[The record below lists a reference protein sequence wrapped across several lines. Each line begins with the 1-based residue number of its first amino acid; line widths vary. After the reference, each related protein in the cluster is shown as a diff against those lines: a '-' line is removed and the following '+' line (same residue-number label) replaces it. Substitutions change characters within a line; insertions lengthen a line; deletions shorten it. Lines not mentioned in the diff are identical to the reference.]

1 MDANSLLQL
10 ILLTI
15 ALGALVYCLI
25 QARDAR
31 GICNKLMKDIERY
44 IKKSEQME
52 LPLKMKKTK
61 KKGKKQVM
69 YLSHMCRNRRPRADM
84 RVEFALKPLFY
95 ANNQVLDIYKGLQ
108 YY

>member
-25 QARDAR
+25 QARGAR
-31 GICNKLMKDIERY
+31 DICNKLMKDIERY

-52 LPLKMKKTK
+52 LPLK
-61 KKGKKQVM
+61 
-69 YLSHMCRNRRPRADM
+69 
-84 RVEFALKPLFY
+84 
-95 ANNQVLDIYKGLQ
+95 
-108 YY
+108 

>member
-1 MDANSLLQL
+1 MDAYSLLQL

-25 QARDAR
+25 QARGAR
-31 GICNKLMKDIERY
+31 DICNKLMKDIERY

-61 KKGKKQVM
+61 KKVKK
-69 YLSHMCRNRRPRADM
+69 
-84 RVEFALKPLFY
+84 
-95 ANNQVLDIYKGLQ
+95 
-108 YY
+108 

>member
-25 QARDAR
+25 QARGAR
-31 GICNKLMKDIERY
+31 DICNKLMKDIERY

-61 KKGKKQVM
+61 KIINEYCTFLCSFNLSSLCH
-69 YLSHMCRNRRPRADM
+69 YLCHKFLSQCHLRSS
-84 RVEFALKPLFY
+84 
-95 ANNQVLDIYKGLQ
+95 I
-108 YY
+108 

>member
-25 QARDAR
+25 QARGAR
-31 GICNKLMKDIERY
+31 DICNKLMKDIERY

-61 KKGKKQVM
+61 RIIKKMGLTTPQMKTKTQIQRIIKNKIKK
-69 YLSHMCRNRRPRADM
+69 
-84 RVEFALKPLFY
+84 K
-95 ANNQVLDIYKGLQ
+95 K
-108 YY
+108 

>member
-15 ALGALVYCLI
+15 ALGALVHCLI
-25 QARDAR
+25 QARGAR
-31 GICNKLMKDIERY
+31 DICNKLMKDIERY

-61 KKGKKQVM
+61 KKVKK
-69 YLSHMCRNRRPRADM
+69 
-84 RVEFALKPLFY
+84 
-95 ANNQVLDIYKGLQ
+95 
-108 YY
+108 